1 MLLSKTYKRHVPDN
15 IAPVSP
21 KLKKI
26 VPPINIE
33 LLLKLGEGLMDK
45 QLKKK
50 KKIKTLP
57 SYVPSPKHSC
67 LSKRRDWPFI
77 IVYIYLLQ
85 LQKSDD
91 YRDGGEKQD
100 DCDIF

>member
-33 LLLKLGEGLMDK
+33 PLPKLGEGLMDK
-45 QLKKK
+45 QFLKKK
-50 KKIKTLP
+50 VKTLP
-57 SYVPSPKHSC
+57 KTLLFIEKKRLAIYHCLYLSP
-67 LSKRRDWPFI
+67 PAA
-77 IVYIYLLQ
+77 
-85 LQKSDD
+85 
-91 YRDGGEKQD
+91 EK
-100 DCDIF
+100 

>member
-33 LLLKLGEGLMDK
+33 PLPKLGEGLMDK
-45 QLKKK
+45 NFFLKQV
-50 KKIKTLP
+50 KTLP
-57 SYVPSPKHSC
+57 KTLLFIKKKRLAIYHCLYLSP
-67 LSKRRDWPFI
+67 PAA
-77 IVYIYLLQ
+77 
-85 LQKSDD
+85 
-91 YRDGGEKQD
+91 EK
-100 DCDIF
+100 

>member
-33 LLLKLGEGLMDK
+33 PLPKLGEGLMDK
-45 QLKKK
+45 QFFFKKK
-50 KKIKTLP
+50 VKTLP
-57 SYVPSPKHSC
+57 KTLLFIKKKRLAIHHCLYLSP
-67 LSKRRDWPFI
+67 PAA
-77 IVYIYLLQ
+77 
-85 LQKSDD
+85 
-91 YRDGGEKQD
+91 EK
-100 DCDIF
+100 

>member
-33 LLLKLGEGLMDK
+33 PLPKLGEGLMDK
-45 QLKKK
+45 QFFLKKV
-50 KKIKTLP
+50 KTLP
-57 SYVPSPKHSC
+57 KTLLFIKKKRLAIYHCLYLSP
-67 LSKRRDWPFI
+67 PAA
-77 IVYIYLLQ
+77 
-85 LQKSDD
+85 
-91 YRDGGEKQD
+91 EK
-100 DCDIF
+100 

>member
-15 IAPVSP
+15 MAPVSP

-33 LLLKLGEGLMDK
+33 PLPKLGEGLMDK
-45 QLKKK
+45 QFFKKK
-50 KKIKTLP
+50 KWK
-57 SYVPSPKHSC
+57 PSPRHSC

-91 YRDGGEKQD
+91 YGDGGEKQD

>member
-33 LLLKLGEGLMDK
+33 PLLKLGEGLTDK
-45 QLKKK
+45 QFFLKKV
-50 KKIKTLP
+50 KTLP
-57 SYVPSPKHSC
+57 CDFPSPRHSC

-91 YRDGGEKQD
+91 YGDGGEKQD